1 MSRDR
6 LERHQVWWY
15 LAALLLGLG
24 VGSRWDG
31 ADRWVEPLLWP
42 LLALL
47 LYATF
52 VQLPL
57 GSLGAAFADRRFVVT
72 AIVGNFVVVPLLV
85 AALLPSTPD
94 DPMLRFGLVL
104 VLVVPCTDWF
114 ITFAQLGRADAVRA
128 TAFTPVSLLAQLVLL
143 PGYVWLLTDVDLGV
157 VVPAGEVW
165 PAVLVVLVPLVLAVL
180 TLRVGTGRRGAAGG
194 LREAWV
200 ERLGWW
206 PVPLLA
212 LVILAVAMANVGAV
226 RGSLDVLAAVGL
238 VAGAYLV
245 LALAGARLLA
255 SLARLPLEQGRTL
268 AFSMGTRNSFIVLP
282 FALALPTGW
291 EIVPIVV
298 VTQSLV
304 ELFGMVLYV
313 WLVPR
318 VVFPDRTPAA

>member
-15 LAALLLGLG
+15 LAALLVGLGLG
-24 VGSRWDG
+24 SWWDD
-31 ADRWVEPLLWP
+31 ADRWVEPVLWP

-52 VQLPL
+52 TQLPL

-72 AIVGNFVVVPLLV
+72 ALVGNFVVVPALV
-85 AALLPSTPD
+85 AALLPLTPD
-94 DPMLRFGLVL
+94 DPVLRFGLVL

-128 TAFTPVSLLAQLVLL
+128 TAFTPLSLLAQLSLL
-143 PGYVWLLTDVDLGV
+143 PVYLWLLADVDLGV
-157 VVPAGEVW
+157 VVPAREVW

-180 TLRVGTGRRGAAGG
+180 TLRVGPGRGDATDGRRD
-194 LREAWV
+194 AWV

-212 LVILAVAMANVGAV
+212 IVILAVATANVGAV
-226 RGSLDVLAAVGL
+226 RGSLDVLAVVGL
-238 VAGAYLV
+238 VAGAYLA
-245 LALAGARLLA
+245 LALGAARLLA
-255 SLARLPLEQGRTL
+255 TLARLPLEQGRTL
-268 AFSMGTRNSFIVLP
+268 AFSMGTRNSFLVLP
-282 FALALPTGW
+282 FALALPVGW

-304 ELFGMVLYV
+304 ELLGMIVYV

-318 VVFPDRTPAA
+318 VVFPDRTLAT

>member
-15 LAALLLGLG
+15 LAALLVGLGL
-24 VGSRWDG
+24 GSRWDD
-31 ADRWVEPLLWP
+31 ADRWVEPALWP

-52 VQLPL
+52 TQLPL
-57 GSLGAAFADRRFVVT
+57 GSLGAAFADRRFLVT
-72 AIVGNFVVVPLLV
+72 ALAGNFVVVPALV
-85 AALLPSTPD
+85 AALLPLTPD

-128 TAFTPVSLLAQLVLL
+128 TAFAPVSLLVQLMLL
-143 PGYVWLLTDVDLGV
+143 PAYLWLLTDVDLGV
-157 VVPAGEVW
+157 VVPAREVW

-180 TLRVGTGRRGAAGG
+180 TVRVGRGGAAGG
-194 LREAWV
+194 PREAWV

-212 LVILAVAMANVGAV
+212 TVILAVATANVGAV
-226 RGSLDVLAAVGL
+226 RGSLDVLAVVGL
-238 VAGAYLV
+238 VAGAYLA
-245 LALAGARLLA
+245 LALGAARLLA
-255 SLARLPLEQGRTL
+255 TLVRLPLEQGRTL
-268 AFSMGTRNSFIVLP
+268 AFTMGTRNSFIVLP
-282 FALALPTGW
+282 LALALPAGW

-304 ELFGMVLYV
+304 ELLAMIVYV
-313 WLVPR
+313 WLVPQ
-318 VVFPDRTPAA
+318 VVFADRPASA

>member
-15 LAALLLGLG
+15 LAALLTGLGLG
-24 VGSRWDG
+24 SQWDD

-52 VQLPL
+52 TQLPL
-57 GSLGAAFADRRFVVT
+57 ESLGAVFADRRFVVT
-72 AIVGNFVVVPLLV
+72 ALVGNFVVAPSIV
-85 AALLPSTPD
+85 AALLPLTPD

-128 TAFTPVSLLAQLVLL
+128 TAFTPLSLVVQLALL
-143 PGYVWLLTDVDLGV
+143 PVYLWLLTDVDLGV
-157 VVPAGEVW
+157 VVPVREAW
-165 PAVLVVLVPLVLAVL
+165 PAVLVVLVPLVLALSTV
-180 TLRVGTGRRGAAGG
+180 RIGAGRGG
-194 LREAWV
+194 VARERREAWV

-212 LVILAVAMANVGAV
+212 IVILAVATANVGAV
-226 RGSLDVLAAVGL
+226 RGSLDVLAVVGL

-245 LALAGARLLA
+245 LALVAARLLA
-255 SLARLPLEQGRTL
+255 SLARLPREQGRTL
-268 AFSMGTRNSFIVLP
+268 AFSMGTRNSFVVLP

-318 VVFPDRTPAA
+318 VVFPDRTPIA